1 MDQITQEA
9 SRVKLQ
15 QALDTLE
22 HLPPMPEILVR
33 LLQVVDDPDSTVE
46 QVGEIVSADAALS
59 LSLLRLVNS
68 ASFGLVRRLTG
79 IREAVQFVGT
89 TETKN
94 LAIAV
99 AVKTG
104 LIGRLPAC
112 HAFDRF
118 KLWRHF
124 VSTAI
129 CAHALA
135 QRLRHPALRSAFTAG
150 LFHDVG
156 LLLLDRVF
164 PHDLQFIVSEVGRV
178 PVSLEEAER
187 HVIGF
192 THGEV
197 GVWLSEQW
205 DVPRA
210 LRAPMLHHERPWEG
224 REESG
229 ICALVSIA
237 DWIARDTE
245 PFYKSA
251 ASPTLDPRAFQILG
265 TTEQILVPL
274 RADLSREMERM
285 AGLLELA

>member
-9 SRVKLQ
+9 SRVKMQ
-15 QALDTLE
+15 QALATIE

-33 LLQVVDDPDSTVE
+33 LLRVLEDPDSTVE
-46 QVGEIVSADAALS
+46 QVGEVLSTDPALS

-68 ASFGLVRRLTG
+68 ASFGLIRRLTD

-89 TETKN
+89 TETRN

-104 LIGRLPAC
+104 LIGRVPAC

-124 VSTAI
+124 VGTAI
-129 CAHALA
+129 CSHALA
-135 QRLRHPALRSAFTAG
+135 LRLRHPAQRSAFTAG

-164 PHDLQFIVSEVGRV
+164 PHDLQFIVSEVARV

-187 HVIGF
+187 HVIGL

-197 GVWLSEQW
+197 GVWLAEQW
-205 DVPRA
+205 DIPRM
-210 LRAPMLHHERPWEG
+210 LLAPMLHHERPWDG
-224 REESG
+224 REDAG
-229 ICALVSIA
+229 LCAIVSIA
-237 DWIARDTE
+237 DWVARDAD

-251 ASPTLDPRAFQILG
+251 ANRVLDPRVFQAAGTTDQILR
-265 TTEQILVPL
+265 PL
-274 RADLSREMERM
+274 RQDLSREMNRM
-285 AGLLELA
+285 TGLLEFA

>member
-1 MDQITQEA
+1 MDQIAQEA

-15 QALDTLE
+15 QALATLE
-22 HLPPMPEILVR
+22 HLPPMPEILIR
-33 LLQVVDDPDSTVE
+33 LLRVLEDPDSTVE
-46 QVGEIVSADAALS
+46 QVGEVVSTDPALS

-68 ASFGLVRRLTG
+68 ASFGLIRRLTD

-104 LIGRLPAC
+104 LIGRVPAC

-118 KLWRHF
+118 KLWRHL
-124 VSTAI
+124 VGTAI

-156 LLLLDRVF
+156 LVLLDRVF
-164 PHDLQFIVSEVGRV
+164 PHDLQFIVSEVARV
-178 PVSLEEAER
+178 PVSLEEAET

-197 GVWLSEQW
+197 GVWLGEQW
-205 DVPRA
+205 EIPRM
-210 LRAPMLHHERPWEG
+210 LLAPMLHHERPWEG
-224 REESG
+224 REEAG
-229 ICALVSIA
+229 LCAIVAIA
-237 DWIARDTE
+237 DWVARDAE

-251 ASPTLDPRAFQILG
+251 VQRSLDPKVFQAAGTTDQILG
-265 TTEQILVPL
+265 QIRLDH
-274 RADLSREMERM
+274 AREMGRI